1 MKATDLMIGDWV
13 SIKPLSAYIYTRRKI
28 KIQDFANLHK
38 MDFVPILLT
47 PEILEKNGFW
57 VMKKVDNGAE
67 EYIAYA
73 IDGLIFHYNRDND
86 YYFPNTPISWKY
98 VHELQ
103 HALRLCGLNE
113 LADNFKVYEE

>member
-47 PEILEKNGFW
+47 PEILEKNGFKYNDLPYAQEW
-57 VMKKVDNGAE
+57 EQYGLSIYGENPKMINCGLN
-67 EYIAYA
+67 IAM
-73 IDGLIFHYNRDND
+73 NV
-86 YYFPNTPISWKY
+86 TY
-98 VHELQ
+98 VHQLQ
-103 HALRLCGLNE
+103 HALRLCGLDE
-113 LADNFKVYEE
+113 LADNFKI